1 MKYDD
6 TSLPDNYDAGRGH
19 PDRVLRPGGH
29 VCVRNSTAEQVPHL
43 AYTEF
48 FPDVVAATRGVAPA
62 RIDIIAAFAD
72 AGAPLK
78 ASALIETELAADWPA
93 YVERLSLRADSY
105 LARLSDQA
113 FAEGLEAMRVK
124 YPPGTGPVPVLDEIE
139 MFTSSSE

>member
-19 PDRVLRPGGH
+19 PERVLRPGGH
-29 VCVRNSTAEQVPHL
+29 VCVRNSTAVQVPHL

-48 FPDVVAATRGVAPA
+48 FHDVVAATRGVAPA
-62 RIDIIAAFAD
+62 RTDIIAAFAD
-72 AGAPLK
+72 AGASLK

-93 YVERLSLRADSY
+93 YVERLSWRADSY

-124 YPPGTGPVPVLDEIE
+124 YPPGTGPVLDEIE
-139 MFTSSSE
+139 MFVFEKPL